1 MGYSPWC
8 HKQSD
13 TTEQLTLSLWGFPY
27 SSVDKESACN
37 ARDLGLIAGWER
49 FPGEGNSNP
58 LQYSCLGNPMERGA
72 WQAAVCVI
80 PRVKHK
86 LVTKAHNHH
95 LLKSA
100 HGLTSFILFCP
111 AKYLTSFHVLVD
123 HLYISS
129 GEGSIQVPFVHL
141 KN

>member
-49 FPGEGNSNP
+49 SPG
-58 LQYSCLGNPMERGA
+58 
-72 WQAAVCVI
+72 
-80 PRVKHK
+80 
-86 LVTKAHNHH
+86 
-95 LLKSA
+95 
-100 HGLTSFILFCP
+100 
-111 AKYLTSFHVLVD
+111 D
-123 HLYISS
+123 
-129 GEGSIQVPFVHL
+129 
-141 KN
+141 

>member
-1 MGYSPWC
+1 MA
-8 HKQSD
+8 
-13 TTEQLTLSLWGFPY
+13 EF
-27 SSVDKESACN
+27 ACS